1 MRRAAGI
8 AGVILLLAGA
18 FALGLLLTLA
28 RDDGP
33 TSLPPGSRDRA
44 PEVVDEVRRQLA
56 ESFYRPVPATALKQP
71 TIDRI
76 LASLDDP
83 YTDYLTPE
91 EYDLLKART
100 ARSYSGVGLT
110 VGRARGGLVVK
121 AALQGPARQA
131 GIRPGDLIVSIDG
144 RRVRA
149 LPFQRS
155 LELIKGKE
163 GTVVRLMVRRPR
175 EGTLSFAVKRREIEL
190 PSLRARTIDAGR
202 VEIAYVRLLSF
213 RVNAGERLEQRATA
227 LVKAGADGILLDLR
241 DNSGGLLAQAVRS
254 VSLFVD
260 KGVVCVTEGR
270 RHGRHV
276 YDVTGKAQLP
286 RIPLVVLVDR
296 DSASAAEIVAAA
308 LGDHDRAVVVG
319 EPTYGKAFVQSVRPL
334 SNGAALKLT
343 TAVFLTP
350 SGRNLTG
357 RGLAPD
363 VRSID
368 NRRTPADDA
377 LLAAQSLLLKQ
388 IRS

>member
-8 AGVILLLAGA
+8 AGVLLLLAGA

-33 TSLPPGSRDRA
+33 ASLPPGSRDRA

-155 LELIKGKE
+155 LELIKGKA

-190 PSLRARTIDAGR
+190 PPLRARTIDAGR

-213 RVNAGERLEQRATA
+213 RANAGERLEQRAKA

>member
-8 AGVILLLAGA
+8 AGVLLLLVGA

-33 TSLPPGSRDRA
+33 ASLPPGSRDRA

-56 ESFYRPVPATALKQP
+56 ESFYRPMPATALKQP

-144 RRVRA
+144 QRVRA

-190 PSLRARTIDAGR
+190 PPLRARTIGAGR

-213 RVNAGERLEQRATA
+213 RANAGERLEQRAKA

>member
-8 AGVILLLAGA
+8 AGVLLLLAGA

-33 TSLPPGSRDRA
+33 ASLPPGSRDRA

-56 ESFYRPVPATALKQP
+56 ENFYRPVPATALKQP

-100 ARSYSGVGLT
+100 AKSYSGVGLT
-110 VGRARGGLVVK
+110 VGRARDGLVVK

-190 PSLRARTIDAGR
+190 PPLRARTIDAGR

-213 RVNAGERLEQRATA
+213 RANAGERLEQRAKA

-368 NRRTPADDA
+368 NRRTPADEA

-388 IRS
+388 IHS

>member
-8 AGVILLLAGA
+8 AGVLLLLAGA

-33 TSLPPGSRDRA
+33 ASLPPGSRDRA

-56 ESFYRPVPATALKQP
+56 ESFYRPVPATALNQP

-83 YTDYLTPE
+83 YTEYLTPE
-91 EYDLLKART
+91 EYELLKART

-110 VGRARGGLVVK
+110 VGRAPDGLVVK

-144 RRVRA
+144 RRVRTLA
-149 LPFQRS
+149 FQRS

-163 GTVVRLMVRRPR
+163 GTVVRLRVRRPR

-190 PSLRARTIDAGR
+190 PPLRARTIDAGR
-202 VEIAYVRLLSF
+202 AEIAYVRLLSF
-213 RVNAGERLEQRATA
+213 RAHAGERLEQRATA
-227 LVKAGADGILLDLR
+227 LVRAGADGILLDLR
-241 DNSGGLLAQAVRS
+241 DNSGGLLTQAVRS

-319 EPTYGKAFVQSVRPL
+319 EPTYGKAFVQSVRQL

-350 SGRNLTG
+350 SGRNLAG
-357 RGLAPD
+357 RGLAPE
-363 VRSID
+363 VRSVD
-368 NRRTPADDA
+368 NPRTPADDA
-377 LLAAQSLLLKQ
+377 LLAAQSLLLRQ

>member
-8 AGVILLLAGA
+8 AGVLLLLAGA

-33 TSLPPGSRDRA
+33 ASLPPGSRDRA

-100 ARSYSGVGLT
+100 AKSYSGVGLT
-110 VGRARGGLVVK
+110 VGRARDGLVVK

-190 PSLRARTIDAGR
+190 PPLRARTIDAGR

-213 RVNAGERLEQRATA
+213 RANAGERLEQRAKA

-319 EPTYGKAFVQSVRPL
+319 EPTYGKAFVQSVRQL

-357 RGLAPD
+357 RGLAPE
-363 VRSID
+363 VRSVD
-368 NRRTPADDA
+368 NPRTPADDA

-388 IRS
+388 IHS